1 MADNQKNIGLS
12 RAAKI
17 KKILLYVGVG
27 LFFVFVSVVY
37 YYMLYSKT
45 MAGITKTAEL
55 NATQS
60 AEQINTQLST
70 RLNLLMLTSY
80 TLDNMIKAKDPN
92 EKILDYL
99 TNQSVSV
106 KDSLIEDSTGIYGYI
121 NGEYMDGSGWIPD
134 EGYDATKRPWYTEGR
149 SGNGEIVIVDPYVDL
164 DTGKMMTALTK
175 TLCDGESVVGMD
187 MSMDSIERITEEHV
201 SHHLSNEEY
210 IINSKG
216 VIVAHSDTQFIGKY
230 EDETQDTLEEKVSDF
245 KKSNSDSAFVISH
258 DGKDYMIHLES
269 LNMDWT
275 YVSVIDTTDDFRN
288 LRIPL
293 YITILV
299 AIITVSLL
307 IFFMIRSDRKS
318 REAQSLV
325 AMSEKAMAASEAKSS
340 FLSNMSHEIRTPINA
355 IIGMNEM
362 ILRECEDKSVL
373 KYSDDIKTASNT
385 LLGLINDIL
394 DFSKIEAG
402 KIEIIPVD
410 YDLSSVINDLVN
422 MIEARVAK
430 KNLKLTLDFDPSL
443 PKNLHGDEVRI
454 KQVITNILTNAVKYT
469 EEGGIT
475 FKIGFAQRVYEE
487 DAIDLFVEV
496 KDTGIGIKKEDLE
509 KLFAKFERIE
519 ENRNRNIEGTGLG
532 MNITQQLLEM
542 MGSGL
547 EVDSVYGKGSTFRF
561 SVPQKVQNWE
571 ELGDY
576 KITYEEQVK
585 KRKKYK
591 ESLRAPDARIL
602 IVDDNPM
609 NIVVIQN
616 LIKRTEIQIDT
627 AESGDEALHYLNF
640 TKYDMVFLDHMMPG
654 KDGIETLHAL
664 KEQKNNP
671 NIDSPIVCL
680 TANAI
685 EGAREK
691 YLEEGFDDYLSK
703 PVDPDLLEQTL
714 IKYLPAELVTIIETE
729 EPVNDSD
736 ANKASSDH
744 PVMPEFVSAKERE
757 KDELT
762 QKYKRITIDD
772 LKGRRIVYTN
782 DNCIGCNKCINV
794 CSAIGA
800 SVSVNVDGKERIE
813 VDGTK
818 CVGCGSCIDVCVHG
832 AREFE
837 DDTKRFFEDLKKG
850 EKISLL
856 LAPSFK
862 ANYPDEYESVLG
874 ALKKLGVNRIIS
886 VSFGADI
893 CTWGYLNYIEK
904 YNFSGGISQ
913 PCPALVSYIE
923 KYIPELLPKLFPV
936 QSPLMC
942 AAIYAR
948 KEMGITDKFAFISP
962 CIAKKIEIEDEHNKD
977 LVQYNVTFEHLM
989 SYVHENDIKGDLEH
1003 SEIEYGL
1010 GSFYPAPGGLSEN
1023 VRWFLG
1029 DQVYIRQIE
1038 GEKKLYEWLHKNERR
1053 IKNDE
1058 TPFLFIDA
1066 LNCENGCLCG
1076 TAVNPDKSDTDD
1088 ALYALLEIKE
1098 QSKKDTEGSAWSRPD
1113 TPKERLESFNKQ
1125 FESLN
1130 LDDYLRGYT
1139 DKSENCKYKI
1149 PDSDEL
1155 DEIYNYMNKTT
1166 PESRQINCTCCGYE
1180 SCEQMAT
1187 AIFNGF
1193 NHRDNCIYYE
1203 KTMVQEL
1210 ELENAFVVEDAR
1222 TKTEFLANM
1231 SHELRTPINA
1241 MLGMNEMIIRESAD
1255 EGVIGYSK
1263 NIQEAG
1269 GKLVKLV
1276 DNILDFFQKQGVQ
1289 ISDEVDSG
1297 TSENDQFAAL
1307 RDQDMIDVD
1316 VGIQNS
1322 GGEDGLIDLMKIFYD
1337 SYEKNRSVIS
1347 GFYDDA
1353 DYENYTIKVHALKSS
1368 ARLIGATD
1376 FGEDAQSLENA
1387 GKSGDIDYIK
1397 EHQSGFMNDYKTL
1410 RDIVARLFES
1420 NDDAGETNAVETD
1433 PEMLKEL
1440 YNELRNAA
1448 EAMDCD
1454 SIDFMLDEM
1463 RECVVPADEREKFN
1477 KLINAASDYD
1487 YEAVLELLS

>member
-27 LFFVFVSVVY
+27 LFFVFISVVY
-37 YYMLYSKT
+37 YSMLYSKT

-55 NATQS
+55 NSTQS
-60 AEQINTQLST
+60 AEQINTQLSK
-70 RLNLLMLTSY
+70 RLNLLKLTSY
-80 TLDNMIKAKDPN
+80 TLDNMIKAGDSN
-92 EKILDYL
+92 EKIRDYI
-99 TNQSVSV
+99 TNQSVSI
-106 KDSLIEDSTGIYGYI
+106 KNSLISDSTGIYGYI
-121 NGEYMDGSGWIPD
+121 KGEYMDGSGWVPE
-134 EGYDATKRPWYTEGR
+134 EGYDAKARPWYKEGL
-149 SGNGEIVIVDPYVDL
+149 SGKGEIVIVDPYMDL
-164 DTGKMMTALTK
+164 DTGNMMTALTQ

-187 MSMDSIERITEEHV
+187 MSMDFIEKITEDHV

-216 VIVAHSDTQFIGKY
+216 VIVAHSDTQFVGKY
-230 EDETQDTLEEKVSDF
+230 ENETPYTLEEEIADH
-245 KKSNSDSAFVISH
+245 KKETDESKFVISF
-258 DGKDYMIHLES
+258 DGKDYMIHLED

-275 YVSVIDTTDDFRN
+275 YVSVIDTTDDFRS

-299 AIITVSLL
+299 AVITVGLL

-325 AMSEKAMAASEAKSS
+325 AMSEKALAASEAKSS

-410 YDLSSVINDLVN
+410 YDLASVINDLVN
-422 MIEARVAK
+422 MVAARAAK
-430 KNLKLTLDFDPSL
+430 KDLKLNLDFDPSL
-443 PKNLHGDEVRI
+443 PKNLHGDEVRL

-469 EEGGIT
+469 EEGSIT
-475 FKIGFAQRVYEE
+475 FKMGFAQRVYEE
-487 DAIDLFVEV
+487 DSIDLFVEV
-496 KDTGIGIKKEDLE
+496 SDTGIGIKKEDLE
-509 KLFAKFERIE
+509 KLFSKFERIE
-519 ENRNRNIEGTGLG
+519 EDRNRNIEGTGLG

-547 EVDSVYGKGSTFRF
+547 EVDSVYGSGSTFRF

-576 KITYEEQVK
+576 KKAYEEQLEN
-585 KRKKYK
+585 RKKYK
-591 ESLRAPDARIL
+591 ESLRAPDARVL
-602 IVDDNPM
+602 FVDDNPM
-609 NIVVIQN
+609 NLVVIQN
-616 LIKRTEIQIDT
+616 LIKRTEIMIDT
-627 AESGDEALHYLNF
+627 AESGDEALHFMNYS
-640 TKYDMVFLDHMMPG
+640 KYDMIFLDHMMPG

-664 KEQKNNP
+664 KAQKNNP
-671 NIDSPIVCL
+671 NINSPVVCL

-685 EGAREK
+685 EGARER

-714 IKYLPAELVTIIETE
+714 IKYLPANLVTIIET
-729 EPVNDSD
+729 
-736 ANKASSDH
+736 
-744 PVMPEFVSAKERE
+744 
-757 KDELT
+757 DELAEDNNSDRVT
-762 QKYKRITIDD
+762 FEHTPMHDFTSSKNRLNDDLTNKYKRITLED
-772 LKGRRIVYTN
+772 LKGRSIVYTN

-837 DDTKRFFEDLKKG
+837 DDTKRFFEDLKNG
-850 EKISLL
+850 EQISLL

-874 ALKKLGVNRIIS
+874 GLKKMGVNHIIS

-904 YNFSGGISQ
+904 YNFVGGISQ
-913 PCPALVSYIE
+913 PCPAVVSYIE

-942 AAIYAR
+942 AATYAR

-962 CIAKKIEIEDEHNKD
+962 CIAKKMEIDDENNKD

-989 SYVHENDIKGDLEH
+989 GYIIENDINGDLEH

-1010 GSFYPAPGGLSEN
+1010 GSFYPTPGGLAEN

-1029 DQVYIRQIE
+1029 DQVYIRQVE
-1038 GEKKLYEWLHKNERR
+1038 GEKKLYEWLHKNARR
-1053 IKNDE
+1053 IKNEE
-1058 TPFLFIDA
+1058 TPFLFFDV
-1066 LNCENGCLCG
+1066 LNCDNGCICG
-1076 TAVNPDKSDTDD
+1076 TAVNPEKADTDD
-1088 ALYALLEIKE
+1088 ALYTLLDIKE
-1098 QSKKDTEGSAWSRPD
+1098 QSKKDSEGDAWSRPD
-1113 TPKERLESFNKQ
+1113 TPEERLKNFNKQ
-1125 FESLN
+1125 FEN
-1130 LDDYLRGYT
+1130 LKLEDYLREYT
-1139 DKSENCKYKI
+1139 DRSENCKYKI
-1149 PDSDEL
+1149 PSFEDL
-1155 DEIYNYMNKTT
+1155 DEIYNSMNKTT

-1180 SCEQMAT
+1180 SCELMAT
-1187 AIFNGF
+1187 AIYNGF

-1203 KTMVQEL
+1203 KTMVHEL

-1222 TKTEFLANM
+1222 SKTEFLANM

-1241 MLGMNEMIIRESAD
+1241 MLGMNEMIIRESGD
-1255 EGVIGYSK
+1255 EDVIGYSK
-1263 NIQEAG
+1263 NIQDAG
-1269 GKLVKLV
+1269 GKLIKLV

-1289 ISDEVDSG
+1289 IADESDGGAEDNG
-1297 TSENDQFAAL
+1297 QFGAL
-1307 RDQDMIDVD
+1307 RDQDMINID
-1316 VGIQNS
+1316 VGLQNS
-1322 GGEDGLIDLMKIFYD
+1322 GGEDGLMDLMKIFYD

-1347 GFYDDA
+1347 GFYDEG

-1376 FGEDAQSLENA
+1376 FGEDAQALENA
-1387 GKSGDIDYIK
+1387 GKSGDIDYIN
-1397 EHQSGFMNDYKTL
+1397 EHQSGFMDDYKKL
-1410 RDIVARLFES
+1410 RDIVARLFETGDEVS
-1420 NDDAGETNAVETD
+1420 DENALETD

-1440 YNELRNAA
+1440 YTELKSAA

-1454 SIDFMLDEM
+1454 SMDFMLDEM
-1463 RECVVPADEREKFN
+1463 RDCVVPADEKEKFD

-1487 YEAVLELLS
+1487 YETVLELLS